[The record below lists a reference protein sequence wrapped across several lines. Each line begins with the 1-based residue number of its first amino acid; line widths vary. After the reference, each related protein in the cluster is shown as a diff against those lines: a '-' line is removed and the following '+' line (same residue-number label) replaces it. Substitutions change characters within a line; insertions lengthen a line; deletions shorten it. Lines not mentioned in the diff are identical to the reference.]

1 MEMTKQERREYFENL
16 MQKLG
21 ITKEKRMPYIKFL
34 IKQKKSE
41 KWLNQKLDIEV
52 LEEMKE
58 KEEEK

>member
-1 MEMTKQERREYFENL
+1 MTKEERREYFENL

-21 ITKEKRMPYIKFL
+21 ITEEKRKAYIVFL
-34 IKQKKSE
+34 INQKKSD

-58 KEEEK
+58 EEGR